1 MFILANFV
9 ERLSELMFE
18 QGYNPP
24 RLAEKIGCKRN
35 TINRYLE
42 GTFAPSLSAA
52 IKLADC
58 FNCSL
63 DFLLG
68 LDNENRAENFL
79 QCPPFCERL
88 EFLFGKYGTTK
99 AELKREKNIPESAI
113 YNWLRGDT
121 TPSTDNAVLIAE
133 FFGCS
138 VDYLVGREK

>member
-68 LDNENRAENFL
+68 LDNENRAENF
-79 QCPPFCERL
+79 CNARHFAKGWNFC
-88 EFLFGKYGTTK
+88 
-99 AELKREKNIPESAI
+99 SASMVKQKPNLNGRKI
-113 YNWLRGDT
+113 YPNRQYIIGC
-121 TPSTDNAVLIAE
+121 AVIQPILPTMP
-133 FFGCS
+133 C
-138 VDYLVGREK
+138 

>member
-24 RLAEKIGCKRN
+24 KLAEKIGCKRN

-63 DFLLG
+63 DFFFFFF
-68 LDNENRAENFL
+68 NENRAENFF
-79 QCPPFCERL
+79 QCPPF
-88 EFLFGKYGTTK
+88 
-99 AELKREKNIPESAI
+99 
-113 YNWLRGDT
+113 
-121 TPSTDNAVLIAE
+121 
-133 FFGCS
+133 
-138 VDYLVGREK
+138 